1 MDILW
6 NTFGLTGLAS
16 CLAWAAAG
24 LLLAA
29 GILPRR
35 RIRFWVGAAALGAI
49 GVLLGIVT
57 SESIRAIEVDRS
69 AEVLAAEAEGAKA
82 AQQKLRGR
90 AADIRFA
97 EDTAADQADIA
108 GVTVAEEQGAYE
120 RAVETELAK
129 IPAYRS
135 RGRQQRKQAAKAD
148 ATKAGKGTEENDDAK
163 DDAGKKDG
171 EKEDDERKDG
181 AESSPDGGAETADD
195 QPTVRALPEAQL
207 VVADRY
213 DRINRAAAWSVFALA
228 LGLVSLEYVR
238 LFNSTF
244 DAVWPLPL
252 AGTVIDGLFAKSHV
266 VDAATAGAD
275 EPGRLS
281 RFLEQSVRKGESFVL
296 FAADDPLPARDR
308 LDRLSCGPLRWG
320 IPKRT
325 FASAAVRADR
335 VLAETVFETAWFGR
349 GAFVLTGE
357 AGAADVIAGFVAALE
372 RRHACRAVAA
382 RTFNI
387 VWALPDPPA
396 ASLRES
402 LDHLSATMNL
412 RVVLWR

>member
-35 RIRFWVGAAALGAI
+35 RIRFWVGATALGAI

-69 AEVLAAEAEGAKA
+69 AEVLAAEAEGARA

-135 RGRQQRKQAAKAD
+135 RGRQQRKQAATAD
-148 ATKAGKGTEENDDAK
+148 AKKAGEDSPKKDSEKGANEK
-163 DDAGKKDG
+163 DDAEKKDG
-171 EKEDDERKDG
+171 DKDG
-181 AESSPDGGAETADD
+181 AESSQDGGEETADD

-266 VDAATAGAD
+266 VDAATAGPD

-349 GAFVLTGE
+349 GVFVLTGDT
-357 AGAADVIAGFVAALE
+357 GAADVLAGFVAALE

-382 RTFNI
+382 RTFNL

-412 RVVLWR
+412 RIVLWR

>member
-135 RGRQQRKQAAKAD
+135 RGRQQRKVAEKTDAK
-148 ATKAGKGTEENDDAK
+148 KAGKDTEKNDDAK

-181 AESSPDGGAETADD
+181 AESSPDGGEETADD

-213 DRINRAAAWSVFALA
+213 DRINRTAAWSVFALA

-252 AGTVIDGLFAKSHV
+252 AGTAIDGLAAKRHV
-266 VDAATAGAD
+266 VEVAEAGGPD
-275 EPGRLS
+275 RLP
-281 RFLEQSVRKGESFVL
+281 RFLEQSVRKGESFIL
-296 FAADDPLPARDR
+296 FAATDPLPARDR
-308 LDRLSCGPLRWG
+308 LDRLAIGPLGWR

-325 FASAAVRADR
+325 FESAAVRADR

-382 RTFNI
+382 RTFNL
-387 VWALPDPPA
+387 VWALPEPPA
-396 ASLRES
+396 AATRES
-402 LDHLSATMNL
+402 LDHLAAAMNL